1 MTMQSKSAA
10 NVSRRGF
17 LKGFAAFA
25 AAMSGYEAFARFD
38 LPPAVPAYYD
48 AYLAERIAAITR
60 RRMEEGF
67 DVGFFFVTDLH
78 ILSNKKL
85 SGLLMQRLVKE
96 TGLRRVIC
104 GGDLPVAFG
113 SPAQLDEIV
122 TDLWPRCWK
131 KPLDEAGAQ
140 LFQVK
145 GNHDFHITE
154 QDKRKEHI
162 GLQYSAEETAKVIM
176 SASGNAAAVT
186 DRGNPAAC
194 YCHYDDTAEKV
205 RYVFADTSD
214 APCARQAL
222 CGVRGGHIQM
232 SDRQLKWL
240 AKEALGT
247 VPAGYAV
254 IVVQHVPLA
263 PAAATA
269 GIPPSLKTFR
279 ELLEAYQAKRS
290 VVIAGETFDFA
301 SRVGGDIAVNL
312 TGHHHSDRQSNFG
325 GILHVTESCDAAY
338 NDYLRRTPFSGT
350 LPRKQGG
357 TVWEQTF
364 DCVQFNL
371 KRGLMRVTRFGGG
384 QDRTYHL
391 KPVVVKAGETAKL
404 ACAVLKDATEW
415 KAFDCDRAKVD
426 SKAQTPETYWTF
438 FNDHGTVSTTGVFTA
453 AKPGPAMAVALD
465 QSLNKEFFRLEVV

>member
-1 MTMQSKSAA
+1 MESKRAA
-10 NVSRRGF
+10 DVSRREF
-17 LKGFAAFA
+17 IKGFAAFA
-25 AAMSGYEAFARFD
+25 AAMSGYEAFAKFD

-48 AYLAERIAAITR
+48 AYLAERIATINR
-60 RRMEEGF
+60 RRMEGCAA
-67 DVGFFFVTDLH
+67 GFFFVTDLH
-78 ILSNKKL
+78 ILSNRKL
-85 SGLLMQRLVKE
+85 SGLLLARLVKE

-113 SPAQLDEIV
+113 TPAELDEIA

-154 QDKRKEHI
+154 NAKRKEHV
-162 GLQYSAEETAKVIM
+162 GLQYSAEETAKIIM

-186 DRGNPAAC
+186 ERENPAAC
-194 YCHYDDTAEKV
+194 YCYADDADEKV

-222 CGVRGGHIQM
+222 CGVKGGHVQM

-240 AKEALGT
+240 AGKALGT
-247 VPAGYAV
+247 VPAGYVV

-263 PAAATA
+263 PAVATA
-269 GIPPSLKTFR
+269 GIPPSLKVFR
-279 ELLEAYQAKRS
+279 DLLEAYQAKKS
-290 VVIAGETFDFA
+290 AVLAGETFDFA
-301 SRVGGDIAVNL
+301 SRVGGDIVVNL

-325 GILHVTESCDAAY
+325 GILHLSESCDAGY
-338 NDYLRRTPFSGT
+338 NDYWRRTPFSGM
-350 LPRKQGG
+350 LPRKAAK
-357 TVWEQTF
+357 TVHEQTF
-364 DCVQFNL
+364 DCVQVDVR
-371 KRGLMRVTRFGGG
+371 RGLLQVTRIGGG
-384 QDRTYHL
+384 QDRAYHL
-391 KPVVVKAGETAKL
+391 KPIRVKAGGTATL
-404 ACAVLKDATEW
+404 ACTVLKEATDW
-415 KAFDCDRAKVD
+415 KAFDCDRAKAD

-438 FNDHGTVSTTGVFTA
+438 FNDHGTVSTAGVFTA